1 MTGDCRTKGHRL
13 RIHSRTKMRRNVF
26 AKRMDTIIA
35 LEASSR
41 YYFAFLKRE
50 EEINMKIQFHGF
62 GSPIENTI
70 HLRRHNALTEKE
82 LKILMSVTGKPPLLE
97 DEKPYPIEAAQ
108 ASAMTVET
116 TAYAL
121 LQALSRNDIDYAT
134 RIARWPTMQQ
144 NYGGGFHSTQKCNV
158 QIQFLGFGSPI
169 ENTIHL
175 RRQNALTEKELKDHA
190 ECCYPDSSFISVHV
204 YSWANVLVWSQE
216 LRRSRLWD
224 SCFLALCCRT
234 YPGRE
239 SPENCQSCPQTVN
252 RSEGKLGAIENPCE
266 QLAETG
272 GKGVGETLRT
282 AESSG

>member
-1 MTGDCRTKGHRL
+1 MQQNYGGGF
-13 RIHSRTKMRRNVF
+13 HSTQ
-26 AKRMDTIIA
+26 DTIIA

-50 EEINMKIQFHGF
+50 EEINMQIEFHGF
-62 GSPIENTI
+62 GSPFENTI

-82 LKILMSVTGKPPLLE
+82 LK
-97 DEKPYPIEAAQ
+97 Y
-108 ASAMTVET
+108 
-116 TAYAL
+116 
-121 LQALSRNDIDYAT
+121 
-134 RIARWPTMQQ
+134 
-144 NYGGGFHSTQKCNV
+144 
-158 QIQFLGFGSPI
+158 
-169 ENTIHL
+169 
-175 RRQNALTEKELKDHA
+175 HA
-190 ECCYPDSSFISVHV
+190 EYCYPDSSFVSVRV

-224 SCFLALCCRT
+224 SRFMALCCRT

-272 GKGVGETLRT
+272 GKGVGETSRT
-282 AESSG
+282 AESAG